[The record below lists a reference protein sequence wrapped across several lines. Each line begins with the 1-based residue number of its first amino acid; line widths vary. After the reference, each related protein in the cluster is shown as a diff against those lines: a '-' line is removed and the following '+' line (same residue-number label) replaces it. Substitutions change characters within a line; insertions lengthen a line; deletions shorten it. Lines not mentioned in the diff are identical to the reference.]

1 MVDGY
6 DISNPHSK
14 CLASDQNAPVLSTS
28 GGDRDSGSTSSIH
41 PELSRSISSAAW
53 QQTQCCSGY
62 TVIGLEAPAT
72 SDHSPLEKQQV
83 QQL

>member
-6 DISNPHSK
+6 DISNPHSE

-28 GGDRDSGSTSSIH
+28 GGDRDAGSTSSIH

-53 QQTQCCSGY
+53 QQTQCCSGGRLSPHLIDSDGIGDY
-62 TVIGLEAPAT
+62 T
-72 SDHSPLEKQQV
+72 SPSFD
-83 QQL
+83 